1 VFSLHQEIVMIATAP
16 EQRASTRANNPLR
29 DRFKGTRQ
37 HSATSAV
44 RADRADARWTVR
56 VVLEADTAMATVL
69 SVRAIVFDR
78 DSGTSVLHTSWS
90 EWQDIPLLVTHVPA
104 SPLTE
109 ATMAT
114 AAASLADALLA
125 LLGPDAAA
133 CLTAL
138 HAGDVP
144 PPLSGISRRERQYRQ
159 IVRDAAW
166 HDPRATGGPNPVSV
180 PGRTDMS
187 EAEAAQRTLNG
198 QLSGQADRARG
209 DS

>member
-1 VFSLHQEIVMIATAP
+1 MIATTPA
-16 EQRASTRANNPLR
+16 QRASTRANTPLH
-29 DRFKGTRQ
+29 DSLESMRQ
-37 HSATSAV
+37 HPAPSAV

-56 VVLEADTAMATVL
+56 VILEVNTAMTAVH

-78 DSGTSVLHTSWS
+78 DSGSSVLHTAWS
-90 EWQDIPLLVTHVPA
+90 DWQDIPLLVAHVPA
-104 SPLTE
+104 SSRTE
-109 ATMAT
+109 ATMVT

-133 CLTAL
+133 CLRAL

-144 PPLSGISRRERQYRQ
+144 PPLPGMSRRERQYRQ

-166 HDPRATGGPNPVSV
+166 HDPRAIGGQNPASV
-180 PGRTDMS
+180 PGRTDMN
-187 EAEAAQRTLNG
+187 EAETAQRTLNG
-198 QLSGQADRARG
+198 QLSGQADQARG